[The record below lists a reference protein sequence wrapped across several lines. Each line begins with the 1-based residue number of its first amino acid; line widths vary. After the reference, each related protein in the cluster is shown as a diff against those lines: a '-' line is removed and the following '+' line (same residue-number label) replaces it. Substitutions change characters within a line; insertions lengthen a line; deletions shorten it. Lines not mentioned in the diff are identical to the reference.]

1 MSTRPKAAEF
11 DQVKSRRGGRSSRVR
26 EAVMEAV
33 RKELE
38 IKGYNGISHRGVA
51 AAAGVDHVT
60 IYRRWPTRARL
71 VVDMVLDI
79 ADGFVPVPDT
89 GTLDGDLRA
98 YMAHIIAML
107 ADPAAMPLL
116 RALFAASMEGDEDVR
131 TSLAEIWNE
140 RFTNAYI
147 MIDRAIE
154 RREVKPTIER
164 ERVLEALVSPIWFRT
179 FVRRA
184 PLDEKFMN
192 LVIGDIKSFV
202 HQE

>member
-1 MSTRPKAAEF
+1 MTLS
-11 DQVKSRRGGRSSRVR
+11 VSGGRNDAHAAVFR
-26 EAVMEAV
+26 ELRAA
-33 RKELE
+33 
-38 IKGYNGISHRGVA
+38 IKALPR
-51 AAAGVDHVT
+51 T
-60 IYRRWPTRARL
+60 IL
-71 VVDMVLDI
+71 VFDMVLDI

-107 ADPAAMPLL
+107 ADPAVMSLL

-154 RREVKPTIER
+154 RREVKSTIER

-202 HQE
+202 H